1 MDNNGLTTGDLAL
14 MKDNNGLGFGNG
26 LEGLIYLAVIA
37 FMFGG
42 GNFFGGNRGVGP
54 AVMPNFATQEQL
66 QEGLNNAQT
75 QNMLT
80 QILQSSANNNYE
92 TAQLINGQ
100 SQTLMEMRNTDQLAF
115 QQAISQL
122 MMQSANNNA
131 QVISE
136 IRDVGNQVKNCCC
149 EIKTQMLT
157 DRLAD
162 VQAEKLTL
170 QNALSNAQQ
179 TQSILSSLGRYV
191 AWAGAGNQGG
201 ASAAV
206 ATGV

>member
-42 GNFFGGNRGVGP
+42 GNLFGGNRGGGP

-92 TAQLINGQ
+92 TAQLIGD
-100 SQTLMEMRNTDQLAF
+100 QTRTVLEMRNSDQISF
-115 QQAISQL
+115 MQAIQQIL
-122 MMQSANNNA
+122 MQSAGNNA
-131 QVISE
+131 QVLAAIT
-136 IRDVGNQVKNCCC
+136 DVGNQVKTCCC

-162 VQAEKLTL
+162 AQAEKVTL

-201 ASAAV
+201 ASAVV
-206 ATGV
+206 ATGA

>member
-42 GNFFGGNRGVGP
+42 GNLFGGNRGGGP

-92 TAQLINGQ
+92 TAQLIGD
-100 SQTLMEMRNTDQLAF
+100 QTRTVLEMRNSDQISF
-115 QQAISQL
+115 MQAIQQIL
-122 MMQSANNNA
+122 MQSAGNNA
-131 QVISE
+131 QVLAAIT
-136 IRDVGNQVKNCCC
+136 DVGNQVKTCCC

-162 VQAEKLTL
+162 AQAEKLTL

-201 ASAAV
+201 ASAVV
-206 ATGV
+206 ATGA

>member
-1 MDNNGLTTGDLAL
+1 MDNSGLTTGDVAL
-14 MKDNNGLGFGNG
+14 MRDNNMGFGNG

-42 GNFFGGNRGVGP
+42 GNFFGGNRGGGQ

-92 TAQLINGQ
+92 TAQLIGN
-100 SQTLMEMRNTDQLAF
+100 QTQTILEMRNSDQISF
-115 QQAISQL
+115 MQAIQQIL
-122 MMQSANNNA
+122 MQSAGNNA
-131 QVISE
+131 QILAA
-136 IRDVGNQVKNCCC
+136 ITDVGNQVKTCCC
-149 EIKTQMLT
+149 EIKTHMLT

-162 VQAEKLTL
+162 AEADKVTL
-170 QNALSNAQQ
+170 QNALNNAQQ
-179 TQSILSSLGRYV
+179 TQSILGSLGRYV

-201 ASAAV
+201 ASAVVTA
-206 ATGV
+206 G

>member
-1 MDNNGLTTGDLAL
+1 MPFYPA
-14 MKDNNGLGFGNG
+14 K
-26 LEGLIYLAVIA
+26 
-37 FMFGG
+37 G
-42 GNFFGGNRGVGP
+42 GNSGKNLRVFWGGMNVRSDTYSDK
-54 AVMPNFATQEQL
+54 MPTDTD
-66 QEGLNNAQT
+66 LNILYEFNAQHKDAFPWVGDNSYYV
-75 QNMLT
+75 QVRVYRISEKSKKLKR
-80 QILQSSANNNYE
+80 IR
-92 TAQLINGQ
+92 
-100 SQTLMEMRNTDQLAF
+100 MRAF

-201 ASAAV
+201 ASAVV
-206 ATGV
+206 ATGA

>member
-42 GNFFGGNRGVGP
+42 GNLFGGNRGGGP

-92 TAQLINGQ
+92 TAQLIGD
-100 SQTLMEMRNTDQLAF
+100 QTRTVLEMRNSDQISF
-115 QQAISQL
+115 MQAIQQIL
-122 MMQSANNNA
+122 MQSAGNNA
-131 QVISE
+131 QVLAAIT
-136 IRDVGNQVKNCCC
+136 DVGNQVKNCCC

-162 VQAEKLTL
+162 AQAEKLTL

-201 ASAAV
+201 ASAVV
-206 ATGV
+206 ATGA

>member
-14 MKDNNGLGFGNG
+14 MRNNDGFMGNG

-42 GNFFGGNRGVGP
+42 GGFFGGNRGNMGP
-54 AVMPNFATQEQL
+54 AENNYVTPTQL
-66 QEGLNNAQT
+66 QEGLNNSQT

-92 TAQLINGQ
+92 TAQLINNQ
-100 SQTLMEMRNTDQLAF
+100 SQILMEMRNTDQLAF
-115 QQAISQL
+115 MQAIQQL
-122 MMQSANNNA
+122 QLQSAGNNA
-131 QVISE
+131 QALAAIN
-136 IRDVGNQVKNCCC
+136 DVNNQVKTCCC

-162 VQAEKLTL
+162 AQAEKVTL
-170 QNALSNAQQ
+170 QNALNNAQQ
-179 TQSILSSLGRYV
+179 TQNILGSLGRYV
-191 AWAGAGNQGG
+191 AWAGSGTSG
-201 ASAAV
+201 STTAV
-206 ATGV
+206 TT